1 MKTLKTRVIA
11 MVVEPENSS
20 DIYDEM
26 STIVKIESE
35 GAGEYIEISQLGGS
49 VKFNPEEWP
58 YIKEVVEQL
67 LENCKS

>member
-35 GAGEYIEISQLGGS
+35 GAGEYIEISQLGGA

>member
-26 STIVKIESE
+26 PTIVKTES
-35 GAGEYIEISQLGGS
+35 
-49 VKFNPEEWP
+49 
-58 YIKEVVEQL
+58 
-67 LENCKS
+67 